1 MERQESKTAIK
12 LQQFTLAKDG
22 ETIFVNDMTKV
33 SSPNSLEY
41 NFQYQD
47 IDYHVFD
54 SLTAVVEN
62 AVDMEQ
68 ISCCTKVVFKGN
80 QVEGIG
86 AFKLKKVDCYITD

>member
-47 IDYHVFD
+47 IDYPVFD
-54 SLTAVVEN
+54 SLTA
-62 AVDMEQ
+62 EQ